1 MVNCNIHIDNKLSRN
16 GICKKCYQKKYLKK
30 YYQNNKEKLDKVN
43 KEWVNDNHNRRLQI
57 QQKWRCDN
65 DYDKEYYKSNK
76 ENIDKRNKE
85 WRDNHEDYYKN
96 YNKKYRKE
104 HPEKKLESD
113 KKSLDKLLTKSNYPH
128 IKGTLELESA
138 YRSWANSVKKRDD
151 YECVICGG
159 EGKIAHHLF
168 HKSKYPNISL
178 NVENGITLCN
188 SCHGE
193 YHTINGFK

>member
-1 MVNCNIHIDNKLSRN
+1 MVNCDIHPNKVLSRN
-16 GICKKCYQKKYLKK
+16 GICRICYMNKYTKK
-30 YYQNNKEKLDKVN
+30 YYQENKEKLDKVN
-43 KEWVNDNHNRRLQI
+43 KTWANNNKERRLQI
-57 QQKWRCDN
+57 QQKYRDNN
-65 DYDKEYYKSNK
+65 DYDKEYYKSHKEQHNERMVKWRKNNK
-76 ENIDKRNKE
+76 SYVSD
-85 WRDNHEDYYKN
+85 

-104 HPEKKLESD
+104 HPEKKLKSD
-113 KKSLDKLLTKSNYPH
+113 KKSLNKLLTKSNYPH

-138 YRSWANSVKKRDD
+138 YRSWANSVKKRND

-193 YHTINGFK
+193 YHSINGFK